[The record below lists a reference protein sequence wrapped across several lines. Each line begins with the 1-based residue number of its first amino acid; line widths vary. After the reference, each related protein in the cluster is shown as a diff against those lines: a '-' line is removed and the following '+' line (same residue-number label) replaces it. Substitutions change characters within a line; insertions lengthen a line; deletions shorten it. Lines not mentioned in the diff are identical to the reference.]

1 MAQLRIEI
9 FEERAMV
16 IFDVPSAYLNINT
29 IEEKFILLKFE
40 DEFVNIICE
49 VNPEFIKDIQQEG
62 KKKGLYIRLLISII
76 WMYQVSLTVVQYI
89 Q

>member
-9 FEERAMV
+9 FEESAMV

-49 VNPEFIKDIQQEG
+49 VNP
-62 KKKGLYIRLLISII
+62 
-76 WMYQVSLTVVQYI
+76 
-89 Q
+89 